1 MYNADL
7 RVHDSHS
14 LGNSLPVLFWFY
26 ICVSCG
32 FCLFKSN
39 FLLFCPLEKEV
50 TNFRILW
57 KIRGD
62 SRRRQQFQATPTT
75 TRSHPDPDH
84 GNTGSSG
91 DAGFHPAPCISSE
104 ASWTRN
110 RPPTCP
116 YTWRIDSMEPLQGGL
131 GWSKAQKVITN
142 KRKASYQTLQGHK
155 NSYPSKKNM
164 KEHSVVNIW
173 YWTSKKWRVANSSGF
188 FHSVMELDMG
198 PQHKPWKPA
207 SALLYCTSL

>member
-1 MYNADL
+1 MENSWWQQAAAAI
-7 RVHDSHS
+7 S
-14 LGNSLPVLFWFY
+14 GNPNDDQVTSRPR
-26 ICVSCG
+26 
-32 FCLFKSN
+32 
-39 FLLFCPLEKEV
+39 PEKKKN
-50 TNFRILW
+50 T
-57 KIRGD
+57 
-62 SRRRQQFQATPTT
+62 
-75 TRSHPDPDH
+75 H
-84 GNTGSSG
+84 GNPGSSG
-91 DAGFHPAPCISSE
+91 DGGFHPAPCISSE

-131 GWSKAQKVITN
+131 GWSKTQKVITN

-188 FHSVMELDMG
+188 FSFCHGVGHGSSTQTVKTCVCFTVLYLSLNTICNQNFSY
-198 PQHKPWKPA
+198 PRAPWA
-207 SALLYCTSL
+207 